1 VKFGPHPVAEAE
13 GAILAHTEHVE
24 GGTLKKGLR
33 LTRDHIAVLVAAGV
47 ETVLV
52 VRLEADDVH
61 EDAAAGELAGAV
73 AGSGVSR
80 DAPFTGR
87 ANLHASNG
95 GLLVVDRDAIDRFNR
110 VDPAITL
117 ATLPAYAPVI
127 AGQMVAT
134 VKIIP
139 FGVGANS
146 IGQALAIAST
156 SALVRVAPYR
166 PMRVGLVSTMLP
178 SLKPSTMDKT
188 RRMTEARLKPSGST
202 LLPERRVAHDA
213 GAIAAALTQL
223 SDEGAELLIVF
234 GASAMV
240 DAGDVVP
247 AGIRS
252 AGGKVI
258 HLGMPVDPG
267 NLLVLGELA
276 GKPVI
281 GAPGCARSPREN
293 GFDWVLGRLL
303 AGLPVGPHEI
313 TGLGVGG
320 LLMEIASRPQ
330 PREPI
335 VAHAPNIAALVLAAG
350 QGRRMGGPNKL
361 LAEIG
366 GRSLVRTVVDAAAAS
381 RAASVT
387 VVTGHRRQEVEQ
399 ALAGTVVRLVHN
411 PDYAEGLSTSLRQG
425 VASLGDDID
434 GVVVMLADMPMV
446 TSAILDRLIGAF
458 DPSADRLVVVPTHL
472 GKRGNPVLWSRASF
486 AELCAI
492 EGDTGARHLI
502 GAHADAVVEVEI
514 GPEVALDLD
523 TLEAVQAAGGTLP
536 A

>member
-1 VKFGPHPVAEAE
+1 MKFGPHPVSEAE
-13 GAILAHTEHVE
+13 GAILAHSLHVE
-24 GGTLKKGLR
+24 GRTLKKGLR
-33 LTRDHIAVLVAAGV
+33 LTRDHLAILAAAGI

-52 VRLEADDVH
+52 ARLEAGDIH
-61 EDAAAGELAGAV
+61 EDAAAVELAGAV
-73 AGSGVSR
+73 SGSGISA

-87 ANLHASNG
+87 ANLHASDS

-117 ATLPAYAPVI
+117 ATLPEHAPVI

-139 FGVGANS
+139 FGVGAAS
-146 IGQALAIAST
+146 IGQALAIAGAT
-156 SALVRVAPYR
+156 ALVRVAPYR
-166 PMRVGLVSTMLP
+166 PMRVGLVSTRLP
-178 SLKPSTMDKT
+178 SLKVSTMDKT

-202 LLPERRVAHDA
+202 LLPERRVAHDS
-213 GAIAAALTQL
+213 GAIAKALAEL
-223 SDEGAELLIVF
+223 SDEGAKLLIVF

-247 AGIRS
+247 AGIRE
-252 AGGKVI
+252 AGGNVI

-267 NLLVLGELA
+267 NLLVLGELD

-293 GFDWVLGRLL
+293 GFDWILGRIL
-303 AGLPVGPHEI
+303 AGLPVGPCEI

-330 PREPI
+330 PREAV
-335 VAHAPNIAALVLAAG
+335 VAHAPKIAALVLAAG

-361 LAEIG
+361 LAEID
-366 GRSLVRTVVDAAAAS
+366 GRSLVRTVVDAAGAS

-399 ALAGTVVRLVHN
+399 ALVGTGVRTVHN

-425 VASLGDDID
+425 VARLGDDID

-446 TSAILDRLIGAF
+446 TSAILDRLIEAF

-472 GKRGNPVLWSRASF
+472 GKRGNPVLWSRAFF

-523 TLEAVQAAGGTLP
+523 TPEALRAMGGTLP